1 MTGGLILQP
10 CFFEVTADEK
20 SYNTIERELAK
31 IGYLQI
37 FLKHKG
43 GYRENS
49 S

>member
-1 MTGGLILQP
+1 M
-10 CFFEVTADEK
+10 EK

-43 GYRENS
+43 GYREYS